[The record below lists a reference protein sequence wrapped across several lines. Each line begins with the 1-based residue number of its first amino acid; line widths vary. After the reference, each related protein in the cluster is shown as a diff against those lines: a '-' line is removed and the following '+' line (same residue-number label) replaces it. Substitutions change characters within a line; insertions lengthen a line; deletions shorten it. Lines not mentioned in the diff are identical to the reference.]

1 MYFFIFI
8 SFCKDRRGSSWRHE
22 WHLTKFLNC
31 LFVSKNVDIFLDVFN
46 SSQYL
51 SLKTGSV
58 TPQKQRS
65 WQRGHQGATRHIR
78 FEFLVQNL
86 IEGASSGIFR
96 KTVDVCVDVFN
107 AFQCLSCSVAQRIHR
122 WGPTYHW
129 ESRSRLN
136 GMTIKVKW
144 EVHSCPFKGLSQH
157 AQGFEFD
164 DEWCHKV
171 KGHV

>member
-1 MYFFIFI
+1 M
-8 SFCKDRRGSSWRHE
+8 
-22 WHLTKFLNC
+22 
-31 LFVSKNVDIFLDVFN
+31 FN
-46 SSQYL
+46 TLQYL
-51 SLKTGSV
+51 SLKTGGV
-58 TPQKQRS
+58 TQQTQKR

-86 IEGASSGIFR
+86 IEGASSGIFW

-129 ESRSRLN
+129 EPRSSLN

-144 EVHSCPFKGLSQH
+144 EVHSGPFKGLSQH
-157 AQGFEFD
+157 TQGFEFD
-164 DEWCHKV
+164 DEWYCKGQRSFVGPQSRVSEWGQDQESSSLCLTLLSKV
-171 KGHV
+171 